1 MMRPIKVDLFCGGG
15 GAAWGMFLATGE
27 HPDVA
32 VNHSE
37 TAIAMHQA
45 NHPGALHVQQDIWT
59 CPPRWACQG
68 RPVALLHASPDC
80 RHFSKAK
87 GAAPNRDEKI
97 RDLPWTIV
105 KWAREVRPN
114 IITMENV
121 EEITSWGPL
130 DASGVPIKARAGET
144 WKRFLRALRAEGYAV
159 QHRELR
165 ACDYG
170 APTIRKRLFLIARRD
185 GRPIVWPEPTHG
197 NPASKAVQSGKML
210 PWRTAAE
217 CIDWRIPCPSIFER
231 KRALAEATLHRIAE
245 GIERYVIQSAKPF
258 VVTYYGPKKAEDF
271 RGCGMDGL
279 LGTQTTENRHALV
292 TPYIVCPNHSSNPAF
307 QGQSVD
313 RSLGTVTQKPSH
325 ALVTPF
331 LAGAGGPV
339 YAGKPVPVSKPFGT
353 LMTENHQAVIAPTLI
368 QTGYGER
375 EGQSPRTLDLHK
387 PLGTIVAGGQKH
399 ALVAAHLA
407 KHYTGVVGQELE
419 QPLGTVTTVDHHS
432 LVAAS
437 IQKLNTGSVGSS
449 LDEPLHTVMA
459 GGRPKRASTGNTHAL
474 MTSHLVKLRGTCK
487 DGQPVDEPMPTITS
501 GGTHL
506 GEVRAA
512 CLIKY
517 YGQGGGQPAN
527 APAATVTTKD
537 RMAVVEAR
545 PAGNHAA
552 EVRALLRWHRQSKAA
567 KAWGWRLDDF
577 AGLLADAFAGEV
589 ILGGELYIISDIG
602 LRMLQPRELYRAQG
616 FPDSYIIGDDPRQGL
631 SLTKAEQV
639 HMCGNS
645 VSPPPMAALVAAN
658 YTEDFVTDVA
668 RVTRALPL
676 LGVL

>member
-1 MMRPIKVDLFCGGG
+1 
-15 GAAWGMFLATGE
+15 
-27 HPDVA
+27 
-32 VNHSE
+32 
-37 TAIAMHQA
+37 
-45 NHPGALHVQQDIWT
+45 
-59 CPPRWACQG
+59 
-68 RPVALLHASPDC
+68 LHASPDC

-121 EEITSWGPL
+121 EEIISWGPL

-144 WKRFLRALRAEGYAV
+144 WKRFLKALRAEGYAV
-159 QHRELR
+159 QHQELR

-185 GRPIVWPEPTHG
+185 GRPIVWPKPTHG
-197 NPASKAVQSGKML
+197 NPASKAVQSGKLL

-217 CIDWRIPCPSIFER
+217 CIDWRHPCPSIFER
-231 KRALAEATLHRIAE
+231 KRPLAEATLHRIAE
-245 GIERYVIQSAKPF
+245 GIERYVIQSARPF
-258 VVTYYGPKKAEDF
+258 
-271 RGCGMDGL
+271 
-279 LGTQTTENRHALV
+279 
-292 TPYIVCPNHSSNPAF
+292 IVGIDN
-307 QGQSVD
+307 
-313 RSLGTVTQKPSH
+313 
-325 ALVTPF
+325 
-331 LAGAGGPV
+331 AGARSAKWAVDQPLSTVITKAKHGL
-339 YAGKPVPVSKPFGT
+339 VSPF
-353 LMTENHQAVIAPTLI
+353 
-368 QTGYGER
+368 
-375 EGQSPRTLDLHK
+375 
-387 PLGTIVAGGQKH
+387 
-399 ALVAAHLA
+399 LA
-407 KHYTGVVGQELE
+407 KHYGGVVGQELG
-419 QPLGTVTTVDHHS
+419 QPIGTVTTVDHHS
-432 LVAAS
+432 LVAVHVQRDFS
-437 IQKLNTGSVGSS
+437 QSVGHAA
-449 LDEPLHTVMA
+449 DEPLGTVTA
-459 GGRPKRASTGNTHAL
+459 GGGGKSGVV
-474 MTSHLVKLRGTCK
+474 TSHLVKLRGTCK
-487 DGQPVDEPMPTITS
+487 DGQPVNEPMPTITS

-517 YGQGGGQPAN
+517 YGQGGGQPVN

-545 PAGNHAA
+545 PSGNHAA

-645 VSPPPMAALVAAN
+645 VPPDVEAAIVAAN
-658 YTEDFVTDVA
+658 YTEDFVQAREA
-668 RVTRALPL
+668 RVMPL
-676 LGVL
+676 LGVGRG